1 MIIIKHPYLLTSG
14 ELQITVEGESRNAT
28 CIGENVTYTCDAD
41 TIVHTWNIP
50 GVLPVDALSIVS
62 NNRVGFITSGQFTVR
77 IVATEPRFVTSL
89 LVIAYQELNGSTITC
104 TAGSA
109 SVADQS
115 TIAIVVGKLNYAP
128 RLCITFMA
136 LFFNNALFSNIIF
149 SLI

>member
-1 MIIIKHPYLLTSG
+1 M
-14 ELQITVEGESRNAT
+14 
-28 CIGENVTYTCDAD
+28 
-41 TIVHTWNIP
+41 
-50 GVLPVDALSIVS
+50 LPLDALIIAT
-62 NNRVGFITSGQFTVR
+62 NNRVGFIMLQQFTVR

-89 LVIAYQELNGSTITC
+89 SVIAYHELNSSNITC
-104 TAGSA
+104 RPLSA
-109 SVADQS
+109 SIPDQS